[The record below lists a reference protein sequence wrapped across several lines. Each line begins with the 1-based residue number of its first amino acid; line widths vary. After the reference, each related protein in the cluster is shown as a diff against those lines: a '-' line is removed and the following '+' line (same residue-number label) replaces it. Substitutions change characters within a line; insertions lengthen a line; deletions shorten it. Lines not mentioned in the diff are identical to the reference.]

1 MPAHEEKMEESEQ
14 EKYLGDILL
23 NNAKMTKTVE
33 DRRAKGYGFVSQ
45 ILAIYQK
52 YHLVNTKYKWG
63 CI

>member
-1 MPAHEEKMEESEQ
+1 MHIGKKSSTCPNLKVHEEKMEESEE

-45 ILAIYQK
+45 ILAI
-52 YHLVNTKYKWG
+52 LS
-63 CI
+63 